1 MFPTNQQTNRE
12 RQLMLPGVG
21 ADLVIVRFC
30 EEGFRRDPGIK
41 KPSRG
46 EYDFTSADKIL
57 KTMADD

>member
-1 MFPTNQQTNRE
+1 
-12 RQLMLPGVG
+12 MLSSSLWDSV
-21 ADLVIVRFC
+21 
-30 EEGFRRDPGIK
+30 RRDFDETPEIK